1 MYREVMKWLRIQHM
15 PVAESHL
22 RLRLESHPDYLSLIA
37 VQDTLEELSVYSYAC
52 QGTKEELKNENKP
65 FLAHFNMGE
74 GHVLFF
80 KDVAEA
86 EQKVKDFDKYWS
98 GNVMFAEQTNQYG
111 NAENNK
117 IYKKEKL
124 NSVFGFTALL
134 LFFGAIMGL
143 AIANGSLPVALL
155 TLFNSIGLYFSWLIA
170 QKEFGI
176 SNSVSDKICSMVKH
190 SRCESVLF
198 SKGAK
203 LFNWLTWG
211 DVGIVYFTSSLLYLL
226 ISLSITIGI
235 ANQQINLSFYYALS
249 LAGLIFPLYSLYYQ
263 WKVIKQWCMLCIG
276 VLAVLGINAIVSL
289 FYINNTFTSGSL
301 LKGISVFALLVVL
314 SLAIWQLLKSLYKKS
329 ITSLTKEIK
338 ATRLKRNPEIF
349 NALLNKQEANPI
361 NLPEP
366 DEAIR
371 FGNPA
376 APYQLVIACNPY
388 CGPCAKAHQAIEA
401 LYEKYP
407 EQLSVSVRFALH
419 SNDEKDNTVK
429 IAREIFKAAKY
440 KPYEAI
446 KDWYTLFD
454 IEKFKLLH
462 QTNGEQVHADLEKH
476 IEWNRKVEIN
486 GTPTFFVNGRKL
498 PELYSRVDFTEI
510 LKNEIRN

>member
-1 MYREVMKWLRIQHM
+1 MKKFQFYKQHNAMDCGPTCLKMVTKHYGKTVNIEALRTNSQISKEG
-15 PVAESHL
+15 V
-22 RLRLESHPDYLSLIA
+22 SLLGI
-37 VQDTLEELSVYSYAC
+37 
-52 QGTKEELKNENKP
+52 
-65 FLAHFNMGE
+65 
-74 GHVLFF
+74 
-80 KDVAEA
+80 AEA
-86 EQKVKDFDKYWS
+86 AEKIAFNAKGVSLTYDELVNEAKLPAILHWEQNHFVVAHPKSFPK
-98 GNVMFAEQTNQYG
+98 A
-111 NAENNK
+111 
-117 IYKKEKL
+117 
-124 NSVFGFTALL
+124 GF
-134 LFFGAIMGL
+134 
-143 AIANGSLPVALL
+143 
-155 TLFNSIGLYFSWLIA
+155 FN
-170 QKEFGI
+170 
-176 SNSVSDKICSMVKH
+176 
-190 SRCESVLF
+190 RLF
-198 SKGAK
+198 SKGNIEIADPG
-203 LFNWLTWG
+203 N
-211 DVGIVYFTSSLLYLL
+211 GIISFTQ
-226 ISLSITIGI
+226 INGVPIAPLSILWRG
-235 ANQQINLSFYYALS
+235 AGFEVLL
-249 LAGLIFPLYSLYYQ
+249 LAFT
-263 WKVIKQWCMLCIG
+263 
-276 VLAVLGINAIVSL
+276 LA
-289 FYINNTFTSGSL
+289 T
-301 LKGISVFALLVVL
+301 
-314 SLAIWQLLKSLYKKS
+314 WQLLKSLYKKS

-349 NALLNKQEANPI
+349 NAMLNKQEANLI